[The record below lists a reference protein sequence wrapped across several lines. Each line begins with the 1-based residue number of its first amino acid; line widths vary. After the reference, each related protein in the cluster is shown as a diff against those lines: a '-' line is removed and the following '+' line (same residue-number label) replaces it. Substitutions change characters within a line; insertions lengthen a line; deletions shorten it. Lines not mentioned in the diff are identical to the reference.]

1 MDTSEHTFDSTSRAE
16 YNFDSA
22 SRSHEDR
29 KKACKR
35 DVLLTF
41 LESCFRSVASAQ
53 DTKRFIIQKDSTDR
67 YSSMSNYPPLT
78 KFNRG
83 YSCEGILT
91 LEDLR
96 EVVSGMRAE
105 GYLAVMMTHSNGM
118 EIKVDLTKK
127 CTPPVQGP
135 PKPTPQDPP
144 NPPNKTTPDSPPN
157 PPKTTPTDTLQDSL
171 PAPHITSSKTKTH
184 PPGGVV
190 GGFFLGALAM
200 YFVVKSTTK

>member
-35 DVLLTF
+35 DVMLTF
-41 LESCFRSVASAQ
+41 LESCFRGVVNAQ
-53 DTKRFIIQKDSTDR
+53 DTKRFIIQKDNTDR
-67 YSSMSNYPPLT
+67 YSSTSNYPLT

-83 YSCEGILT
+83 YNCEGILA

-105 GYLAVMMTHSNGM
+105 GYSAVMMTHNDGM
-118 EIKVDLTKK
+118 EINVDLKKK
-127 CTPPVQGP
+127 CTPVLGVP

-144 NPPNKTTPDSPPN
+144 KSSPD
-157 PPKTTPTDTLQDSL
+157 PPKTSPQDSI
-171 PAPHITSSKTKTH
+171 PETPKEISQYSPKTKTH